1 MGYLNEHWADNG
13 QTVRGI
19 IVALEDDQK
28 LRYAL
33 KIVPSVA
40 FYRYQIAFS
49 LHTT

>member
-1 MGYLNEHWADNG
+1 MRRYMASITDI
-13 QTVRGI
+13 TVCGV

-49 LHTT
+49 